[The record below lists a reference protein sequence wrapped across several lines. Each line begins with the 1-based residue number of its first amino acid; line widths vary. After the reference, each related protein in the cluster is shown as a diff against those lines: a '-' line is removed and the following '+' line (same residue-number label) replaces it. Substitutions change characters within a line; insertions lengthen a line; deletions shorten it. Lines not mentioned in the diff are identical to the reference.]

1 MICKACGKESI
12 KFLMGFDKNPIS
24 HHFKNY
30 KKSDLKEK
38 FINLK
43 FYQCQKCGL
52 LQLSK
57 TFRTEFLKSKNIIIR
72 QKEPEDHLN
81 RIVKQISALP
91 GINKDTKIVGLS
103 YKDQSVL
110 ERFNKI
116 GFLQTRIID
125 FRKDNEIKN
134 PDFEILDQFINPK
147 NLSKFSKKFGKADI
161 IISRHFLEH
170 THSIKDFLNGTKFL
184 LKGSKLGYIF
194 FEVPDCERSLKAFD
208 YPMIWE
214 QHKVY
219 FTNYTFNA
227 TLKKFNF
234 KKIFSGLAK
243 YKYEDCLLY
252 IGKLND
258 FENIKNKTS
267 KKKLQK
273 EINTAQKFFS
283 KFKVFK
289 NKIFLFFKNL
299 KKNNVNI
306 ALYGG
311 GHNGVI
317 FLSLFKIKRFIDLV
331 LDDNRNFQELF
342 LPGSDL
348 RVKNPKHINKKID
361 YCFLSA
367 NFENEK
373 KIIKKNKNLLSKNG
387 KFVSI
392 SFHNPKGIKK
402 FLSK

>member
-1 MICKACGKESI
+1 M
-12 KFLMGFDKNPIS
+12 
-24 HHFKNY
+24 
-30 KKSDLKEK
+30 
-38 FINLK
+38 
-43 FYQCQKCGL
+43 
-52 LQLSK
+52 
-57 TFRTEFLKSKNIIIR
+57 
-72 QKEPEDHLN
+72 
-81 RIVKQISALP
+81 
-91 GINKDTKIVGLS
+91 
-103 YKDQSVL
+103 
-110 ERFNKI
+110 
-116 GFLQTRIID
+116 
-125 FRKDNEIKN
+125 
-134 PDFEILDQFINPK
+134 
-147 NLSKFSKKFGKADI
+147 
-161 IISRHFLEH
+161 
-170 THSIKDFLNGTKFL
+170 
-184 LKGSKLGYIF
+184 GYIF

-227 TLKKFNF
+227 TLKIFNF

-311 GHNGVI
+311 GH
-317 FLSLFKIKRFIDLV
+317 K
-331 LDDNRNFQELF
+331 E
-342 LPGSDL
+342 
-348 RVKNPKHINKKID
+348 
-361 YCFLSA
+361 
-367 NFENEK
+367 
-373 KIIKKNKNLLSKNG
+373 
-387 KFVSI
+387 
-392 SFHNPKGIKK
+392 
-402 FLSK
+402 